1 MKNPG
6 APREEPTT
14 RWLACGTQGA
24 AAGAA
29 RAAFCAFLRV
39 AGAAPLWRKLLL
51 RLIGLVLLLGGL
63 LLLVLPGPGLLCLIA
78 GLALLG
84 ADLPP
89 LSAALDRGELQLR
102 AWWRRR

>member
-1 MKNPG
+1 MKNPRRDG
-6 APREEPTT
+6 
-14 RWLACGTQGA
+14 W
-24 AAGAA
+24 
-29 RAAFCAFLRV
+29 RAALKV
-39 AGAAPLWRKLLL
+39 LQQAPPGQRFARFSEWQARRPGLWRKLLL
-51 RLIGLVLLLGGL
+51 RLVGLILLLGGL

>member
-1 MKNPG
+1 MKNPRRDG
-6 APREEPTT
+6 
-14 RWLACGTQGA
+14 W
-24 AAGAA
+24 
-29 RAAFCAFLRV
+29 RAALKV
-39 AGAAPLWRKLLL
+39 LQQAPPGQRFARFSEWQARRPGLWRKLLL

-89 LSAALDRGELQLR
+89 LSAALDRGELQHVAVTYTKVTR
-102 AWWRRR
+102 YY